1 MKLGD
6 LFWVKL
12 YELKKGDYRYDDT
25 LKIME
30 VVKDRFSVELTFL
43 EALEL
48 WSYVSGCQD
57 AGWLVFDNEDD
68 IEEKIKWIFD
78 DYLEFE

>member
-6 LFWVKL
+6 MFWVKL

-48 WSYVSGCQD
+48 WNYVSGCQD
-57 AGWLVFDNEDD
+57 AGWLCFENEDD

>member
-1 MKLGD
+1 MKLD
-6 LFWVKL
+6 DMFWVKL
-12 YELKKGDYRYDDT
+12 YEYKKGYHRYDDT
-25 LKIME
+25 FKIME
-30 VVKDRFSVELTFL
+30 VVKDRFGVELTFL

-57 AGWLVFDNEDD
+57 AGWLCFDDEDE
-68 IEEKIKWIFD
+68 IEALIKPVFD

>member
-43 EALEL
+43 EAKEL
-48 WSYVSGCQD
+48 WEYVSNCRCV
-57 AGWLVFDNEDD
+57 GWLCFENEDD